1 MIELDRGSPLVRAA
15 LAIMDDGASH
25 DAAIEALI
33 AAERRHGVRIVR
45 EDRVGS
51 LACTWVPIGRR
62 PTIGEFRELMRLYG
76 DGAGGEA
83 FQRAWATMYREGDD
97 ADSPDEQLF
106 PFISETSLLLGGI
119 DFAND
124 HWIEFPGG
132 AIASWTQ
139 RAWGGQLARWA
150 LATDWQPQRRL
161 VWAGEMGYAHFAFYL
176 GAEIERYEAWCRTAL
191 EVIRRKCERQLDE

>member
-1 MIELDRGSPLVRAA
+1 MIALDSALVRAV
-15 LAIMDDGASH
+15 LAIVDDGASL
-25 DAAIEALI
+25 DPAIEVLV
-33 AAERRHGVRIVR
+33 AAERRHGIRIVR

-51 LACTWVPIGRR
+51 LASTWVPVGRR
-62 PTIGEFRELMRLYG
+62 PTIREFRSLMNLYEDESG
-76 DGAGGEA
+76 GGEA
-83 FQRAWATMYREGDD
+83 FERAWAELYRHGDD
-97 ADSPDEQLF
+97 SDSPDEQLV
-106 PFISETSLLLGGI
+106 PFISETQLLLAGM

-124 HWIEFPGG
+124 HWIEFPSG